1 MLLRPPQLGM
11 GRWTTIPYLPLAV
24 AIICILPAKSIS
36 AVCMGCIM
44 DLTREEQAILDGE
57 QGESRQKAME
67 LVTAL
72 GKIYGAEDLIDI
84 TSAHLSGASYKT
96 IGDGGLKYL
105 EDMAAGGAKV
115 SVPSTLNP
123 VGMDRGRWKEMHI
136 TPGFAEKQLRIID
149 LYGEM
154 GVMKTCSCTP
164 YTGANVPSFGDHV
177 AWAESSALSFVN
189 SFIGAR
195 TNREGGPGAL
205 AAAILGKTANYGL
218 HIDENRRPTKVI
230 DADIDGSVFSY
241 SLLGQAVGMA
251 MGSGIPYF
259 KGISPGVEEAK
270 TLSAAMAAAGSVALW
285 HAEGATPEAGSF
297 DISELETIPIGKKEL
312 EEAYAKLNTTD
323 DVQLIAVGCPHLT
336 DKEMH
341 QIAAFLKGKKK
352 VRKDVEIWFC
362 TSAEV
367 RERCSEDVKVMEE
380 FGPVLADTCM
390 VVAPIEGVFQRT
402 GTNSAKAGNYLPT
415 LCSQKVM
422 VRDIAALLEVV
433 M

>member
-1 MLLRPPQLGM
+1 
-11 GRWTTIPYLPLAV
+11 
-24 AIICILPAKSIS
+24 
-36 AVCMGCIM
+36 M
-44 DLTREEQAILDGE
+44 DLTREEESILNGE
-57 QGESRQKAME
+57 QGEGRQKAME

-105 EDMAAGGAKV
+105 EDMVAGGAKV

-123 VGMDRGRWKEMHI
+123 VGMDRTRWKEMHI
-136 TPGFAEKQLRIID
+136 TEHFAEKQLRIIE
-149 LYGEM
+149 LYGSM
-154 GVMKTCSCTP
+154 GIKTTCSCTP
-164 YTGANVPSFGDHV
+164 YIGPNVPTLGDHV

-218 HIDENRRPTKVI
+218 HLDENRKPTVVI
-230 DADIDGSVFSY
+230 DADIDGSIFSY

-251 MGSGIPYF
+251 IGSGVPYF
-259 KGISPGVEEAK
+259 RGISPEVEEAK
-270 TLSAAMAAAGSVALW
+270 TLSAAMAASGSVALY
-285 HAEGATPEAGSF
+285 HAEGVTPEAGNYDVSGLEVIHIGE
-297 DISELETIPIGKKEL
+297 DELKA
-312 EEAYAKLNTTD
+312 AYDKLNTVD
-323 DVQLIAVGCPHLT
+323 DIQLIALGCPHLT
-336 DKEMH
+336 EKEMH
-341 QIAAFLKGKKK
+341 QIASFLKGKKK
-352 VRKDVEIWFC
+352 VNKDIEIWFC

-367 RERCSEDVKVMEE
+367 RDKCPEDVKIMEE

-390 VVAPIEGVFQRT
+390 VVAPIEGTFERT

-415 LCSQKVM
+415 LCSQKAM
-422 VRDIAALLEVV
+422 CRDITKLMELV